1 MKRFLLLVSVA
12 AILCFGCQTDNTSDS
27 LGEVITSNGTTTIR
41 VAMPQTRTY
50 IGDKA
55 GATYPVYWSEGDVLI
70 VNDTASSS
78 ITINS
83 ANPSSAEFKF
93 DAGLDYPLY
102 ILHSD
107 RLFFGYN
114 SYMAYIASEQS
125 ENSSNVPVYGIVKET
140 GEAIKLHHLTGSLRF
155 SVKASEENVTLESIT
170 IRSQSGSHLSGI
182 FLVNPIAKEMFGED
196 DTISEQLSAGLL
208 TAYDSIED
216 NDLNSDNI
224 VYTCDTS
231 KPLSTTEARTHFITI
246 PDNAKGVFIIELKT
260 TDGRKMYCVWE
271 SKGIKAGIVKEFS
284 TLTFREN
291 SNMQPIPLK
300 EFGSEEGILEFPNIF
315 GYVKDTDGKPIANVA
330 VSDGLSVTATDENG
344 YYEMEPSSDA
354 SYIFISIPAEYE
366 VPINEYGQAGFY
378 QRYPA
383 KQQYDFTLTPL
394 AGGKE
399 AKFAL
404 FAIADPQVWKRS
416 CYTRFKDEAIPG
428 VAKYVAELS
437 QTIPCYGITL
447 GDIISTNSSA
457 SGDASEWRVPMREQF
472 AKDVIG
478 MPMFHTMG
486 NHDNTYAYHGGGIDP
501 QPDAYNST
509 WQIKMQRDH
518 EAVFGPANYSF
529 NRGDM
534 HIVGMRNVE
543 YYISSSNEYSNR
555 IGFSAE
561 QIEWL
566 RQDLA
571 LVPKDKMVVLC
582 AHIPFVN
589 KTSESANAIK
599 ELLTPFERAQIL
611 TGHSHIN
618 RNYVHDLTSAN
629 GENIYEHVV
638 GALCGSW
645 WDSNIA
651 MDGVPVGYEVFI
663 GEGNNFTNGY
673 YMSYANGM
681 DSRSHQMRLYRGNEV
696 TGGEKSGTDNY
707 GVKGYYKF
715 NYDANVIL
723 ANIYNADS
731 EWKVEVYENGEY
743 SGDMTLIPNKVRP
756 YHDNKPDTA
765 VENMGGDGSLAS
777 PYYSITADISSDM
790 YFAGLHLGILG
801 LKDDSYNT
809 VATCYHMYKYTL
821 KNADAEVMVKA
832 TDRFGNVYTESNF
845 TTGTDYSITGIGN

>member
-1 MKRFLLLVSVA
+1 MKRFLLLASVVA
-12 AILCFGCQTDNTSDS
+12 TLCFGCQKDNTSDT
-27 LGEVITSNGTTTIR
+27 LGEVIISNGTTTIR

-50 IGDKA
+50 IGDKE
-55 GATYPVYWSEGDVLI
+55 GTTYPVYWSEGDELI
-70 VNDTASSS
+70 VNDTASSG

-93 DAGLDYPLY
+93 NTVLDYPLY

-107 RLFFGYN
+107 RQFFGYN
-114 SYMAYIASEQS
+114 SYLAYIASEQS
-125 ENSSNVPVYGIVKET
+125 EDASNVPVYGIVKEA

-170 IRSQSGSHLSGI
+170 IRSQSDSYLSGHFI
-182 FLVNPIAKEMFGED
+182 VNPIAKEILGED
-196 DTISEQLSAGLL
+196 DTIIEQLSSGLL
-208 TAYDSIED
+208 TAYDSIQD
-216 NDLNSDNI
+216 FNLNSNNI

-231 KPLSTTEARTHFITI
+231 KPLSTSEARTHFITI
-246 PDNAKGVFIIELKT
+246 PDNAKGVFTIELKT
-260 TDGRKMYCVWE
+260 TDGKKMYCVWE
-271 SKGIKAGIVKEFS
+271 AKSVNAGIVKEFS

-291 SNMQPIPLK
+291 SDTQPILLK
-300 EFGSEEGILEFPNIF
+300 EFGSEEGILEVPNIF
-315 GYVKDTDGKPIANVA
+315 GYVKDTDGKPIAGVA
-330 VSDGLSVTATDENG
+330 VSDGLSVIATDENG

-354 SYIFISIPAEYE
+354 SHIFISIPAEYE

-383 KQQYDFTLTPL
+383 KQQYDFTLKPL

-404 FAIADPQVWKRS
+404 FAIADPQVWDKTGFSRLQ
-416 CYTRFKDEAIPG
+416 YEAIPG
-428 VAKYVAELS
+428 VAAHVAEVS
-437 QTIPCYGITL
+437 QTMPCYGITL
-447 GDIISTNSSA
+447 GDIISSNPTQ
-457 SGDASEWRVPMREQF
+457 SGNASEWRVPLREQF
-472 AKDVIG
+472 AKGVIG

-529 NRGDM
+529 NRGDI

-543 YYISSSNEYSNR
+543 YYISTSNEYSSR

-589 KTSESANAIK
+589 KDVESANAIK
-599 ELLTPFERAQIL
+599 ELLAPFERAQIL

-629 GENIYEHVV
+629 GENLYEHVV

-673 YMSYANGM
+673 YMSYADGM
-681 DSRSHQMRLYRGNEV
+681 NSRSQQMRLYRGNEV
-696 TGGEKSGTDNY
+696 TGGEKADTDKY

-715 NYDANVIL
+715 NYDADVIL

-756 YHDNKPDTA
+756 YHDNTA
-765 VENMGGDGSLAS
+765 GTTVENMGGDGSLAS

-801 LKDDSYNT
+801 LKDNSYNT
-809 VATCYHMYKYTL
+809 YGHCYHMYKYTL
-821 KNADAEVMVKA
+821 KNPEAEVMVKA
-832 TDRFGNVYTESNF
+832 TDRFGNVYTETKF